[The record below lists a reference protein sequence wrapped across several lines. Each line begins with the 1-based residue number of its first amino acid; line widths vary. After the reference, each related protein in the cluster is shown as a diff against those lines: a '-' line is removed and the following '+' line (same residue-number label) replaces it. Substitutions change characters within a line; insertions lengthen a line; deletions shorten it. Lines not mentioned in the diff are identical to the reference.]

1 MGNLNRRAM
10 IGAIALTPVL
20 ATTCSPAPAAA
31 SSAAWDAAFADMQRK
46 KAASDAYDDYLSE
59 LCARMKASAPDENAI
74 DWEAL
79 DVPHRAYMLHSAD
92 LDEYERNFVEYGH
105 LWGGAGSKARGVAA
119 IDSIR
124 AFREARAANAA
135 AHGWDEAFDRQEALT
150 EEYSAAISKLI
161 EIPAPH
167 RAALMWKLNYLY
179 ADEASTGHSSAAYCA
194 DWIRVVMADANRFLG
209 GEA

>member
-1 MGNLNRRAM
+1 M
-10 IGAIALTPVL
+10 
-20 ATTCSPAPAAA
+20 

-79 DVPHRAYMLHSAD
+79 DVPHRAHMLHSAD

-119 IDSIR
+119 IESIR
-124 AFREARAANAA
+124 TFREAKAANAA

-161 EIPAPH
+161 EMPAPDK
-167 RAALMWKLNYLY
+167 AALMWKLNYLY
-179 ADEASTGHSSAAYCA
+179 ADEVSAGHSSAAYCA
-194 DWIRVVMADANRFLG
+194 AWIGVVMADADRFLG